1 MSIVSMAIISHLGYD
16 ELPSIV
22 TFDGTP
28 YRYRQI
34 LNRSKGFIVNHHST
48 SNVLYSQ
55 KLDLIILRVCLCSWL
70 RTRTD
75 YKCLL
80 HTSTLQYLLY
90 RMSTNCEVNTLLF
103 FWNYFRNSI
112 NKIWWVLESGVC
124 MIWQCGFY
132 VFCWYSINMSFP

>member
-1 MSIVSMAIISHLGYD
+1 MRIVSMAIISHLGYD

-90 RMSTNCEVNTLLF
+90 RIRRNTKLIKYWFLKF
-103 FWNYFRNSI
+103 IRNSI
-112 NKIWWVLESGVC
+112 NKIWRVLESGVC

>member
-1 MSIVSMAIISHLGYD
+1 MRIVSMAIISHLGYD

-55 KLDLIILRVCLCSWL
+55 KLDLIIVRICLCSWL

-80 HTSTLQYLLY
+80 HTSTLQYLSY
-90 RMSTNCEVNTLLF
+90 RIIG
-103 FWNYFRNSI
+103 FWNYFRSSI
-112 NKIWWVLESGVC
+112 NKIWRVLESGVC

>member
-1 MSIVSMAIISHLGYD
+1 MRIVSMAIISHLGYD

-90 RMSTNCEVNTLLF
+90 RIILVSEIILGTH
-103 FWNYFRNSI
+103 I
-112 NKIWWVLESGVC
+112 DKIWRVLESGVC

>member
-1 MSIVSMAIISHLGYD
+1 MRIVSMAIISHLGYD
-16 ELPSIV
+16 EWPSIV

-34 LNRSKGFIVNHHST
+34 LNRSKGFIAYHHST
-48 SNVLYSQ
+48 SNVWYSQ

-70 RTRTD
+70 GTRAY
-75 YKCLL
+75 YKCFLN
-80 HTSTLQYLLY
+80 TSTLQYLLY
-90 RMSTNCEVNTLLF
+90 RISQLIIG

>member
-1 MSIVSMAIISHLGYD
+1 MRIVSMAIISHLGYD

-55 KLDLIILRVCLCSWL
+55 KLDLIIVRICLCSWL

-90 RMSTNCEVNTLLF
+90 RIT
-103 FWNYFRNSI
+103 
-112 NKIWWVLESGVC
+112 NKILVSEIILGTL
-124 MIWQCGFY
+124 
-132 VFCWYSINMSFP
+132 